1 MPFVT
6 FDNKS
11 STLKLSDQFM
21 EIVILYCKE
30 SLILKASLSV
40 CMWYIETYLKPM
52 SDQKGVYF
60 SVYVHV

>member
-40 CMWYIETYLKPM
+40 CM
-52 SDQKGVYF
+52 
-60 SVYVHV
+60 

>member
-40 CMWYIETYLKPM
+40 LMWYIETYLKPM
-52 SDQKGVYF
+52 SDQKGVCF